1 MDALLSVQFIS
12 VPATQKTTVAFT
24 TLPGS
29 ASAATT
35 FQGTEGADSVVI
47 IDLPNDSTN
56 FEANGE
62 GGDDFIAFEGSQNL
76 STIRG
81 GQGNDLITQNIINDF
96 LGNIWSAGLISGN
109 NGDDVIGNNQ
119 LGIAAIASTI
129 NGGQGDDQLY
139 AGPIQNTLLN
149 GNRGMDWVIVDG
161 DYGSVNIN
169 GSFIYGGQGDDYLS
183 VDSDGN
189 DNINNTVI
197 GGNLGNDY
205 IALNIDGSFAGSVVE
220 GGDGDDGIFA
230 GRSSTG
236 LLIFGGDGNDYI
248 VGAGGGG
255 DYFGDYFGA
264 GDDIFGEAGNDYI
277 KGLGGN
283 DYLVGGDGADSL
295 FGGYGR
301 DTLLGGDLND
311 ILVGGEDA
319 DILSGGTGSNQF
331 RYNSD
336 DTDDGSFVNVSV
348 GGNVYTIG
356 VEFNNNDAVD
366 IITDWD
372 ASAGTNVIANNF
384 NVFDPGVVLTSF
396 AGGEGVFSVNF
407 TDNQNYAIRGSYNA
421 DLDNFTFNSG
431 GSDVLIGTAQQDGPF
446 LAGDDGYTDNLV
458 VLTNVAFTTTFSQ
471 ANFV

>member
-47 IDLPNDSTN
+47 IDLPNASTN

-81 GQGNDLITQNIINDF
+81 GQGNDLITQNILTDDF
-96 LGNIWSAGLISGN
+96 FGNIWSAGLISGN
-109 NGDDVIGNNQ
+109 MGDDVIGNNQ

-139 AGPIQNTLLN
+139 VGPIQSTLLN
-149 GNRGMDWVIVDG
+149 GNLGNDWVIVDG

-169 GSFIYGGQGDDYLS
+169 GSSIFGGQGDDYIS
-183 VDSDGN
+183 VDSDRN

-205 IALNIDGSFAGSVVE
+205 ITLDVDASFAGSVVE
-220 GGDGDDGIFA
+220 GGDGDDYIFA

-236 LLIFGGDGNDYI
+236 LLIFGGEGNDYI
-248 VGAGGGG
+248 VGAGG
-255 DYFGDYFGA
+255 DYFGDYGA

-283 DYLVGGDGADSL
+283 DFLVGGDGADSL

-331 RYNSD
+331 RYNSS
-336 DTDDGSFVNVSV
+336 DTADGSFVNVSV
-348 GGNVYTIG
+348 GGNIYTIG
-356 VEFNNNDAVD
+356 VELEDTRVD

-372 ASAGTNVIANNF
+372 AAAGTNVIANNV
-384 NVFDPGVVLTSF
+384 NVFDPGVVLTDF
-396 AGGEGVFSVNF
+396 AGGQGVFSVNF
-407 TDNQNYAIRGSYNA
+407 NDNQNYAIRGSYNA

-431 GSDVLIGTAQQDGPF
+431 GSDVLIGTAQDEGPF
-446 LAGDDGYTDNLV
+446 LAGPDGYTNNLV

-471 ANFV
+471 ANFI